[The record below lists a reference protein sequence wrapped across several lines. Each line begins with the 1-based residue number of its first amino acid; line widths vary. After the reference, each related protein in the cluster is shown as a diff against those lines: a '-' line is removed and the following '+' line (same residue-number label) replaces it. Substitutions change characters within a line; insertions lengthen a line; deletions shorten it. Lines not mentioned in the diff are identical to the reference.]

1 MHKTTKYMRKLVVST
16 WMSLD
21 GIFDAETMAQWF
33 NPYDSES
40 RQAYIRDGILGSD
53 AILFGRKTFEMLAPY
68 WSAQKNNE
76 MGVAAKLNSV
86 DKYVVSTTL
95 EKAEWQN
102 STIIKDNLAAAIT
115 QLKQQPGNEIQV
127 EGSATLVR
135 SLAAAGLVDEYRFL
149 VHPIIAG
156 KGKRFFQDGQF
167 QGLGLVDTKTL
178 DQGVLVLYYRPVKSK

>member
-1 MHKTTKYMRKLVVST
+1 MRKLVVST

-21 GIFDAETMAQWF
+21 GIFDAETMGQWF
-33 NPYDSES
+33 NPYDSVS
-40 RQAYIRDGILGSD
+40 RQTYIRDGILGSD

-95 EKAEWQN
+95 EKAEWEN

-135 SLAAAGLVDEYRFL
+135 SLAEAGLVDEYRFL
-149 VHPIIAG
+149 VHPVIMG
-156 KGKRFFQDGQF
+156 KGKRFFQDGLF
-167 QGLGLVDTKTL
+167 QGLELIDTQTL
-178 DQGVLVLYYRPVKSK
+178 DHGVLVLYYRPGKQKA